1 MTRAVTPGPLLGALR
16 YGPSSSA
23 GPDPASRF
31 LEMSPAELAG
41 LECRD
46 FYANRE
52 VILSAK
58 SQFSQPQLEALEA
71 RARECTGAGAGPL
84 IPTPTEVATTVLGAD
99 GLLGGV
105 ADVVANTVLA
115 LGGVALIGL
124 GVARIFGATPGRVA
138 AATGPGRAARAAA
151 GAAGL

>member
-1 MTRAVTPGPLLGALR
+1 
-16 YGPSSSA
+16 
-23 GPDPASRF
+23 
-31 LEMSPAELAG
+31 MSPAELAG
-41 LECRD
+41 IECRD
-46 FYANRE
+46 YYANRE

-58 SQFSQPQLEALEA
+58 AQFSQPQLDALVA
-71 RARECTGAGAGPL
+71 RALECTGSGAGTL
-84 IPTPTEVATTVLGAD
+84 IPSPGEVADTVLGAE

-105 ADVVANTVLA
+105 ADVIANTVLA
-115 LGGVALIGL
+115 LGGVALMAV